1 MDAILLRVMR
11 TQAFCIVLLLL
22 FVIPVQPVS
31 ADENDTTLEA
41 REAQAEF
48 LPDMET
54 TLLQWR
60 NIHTTDGLLL
70 DQLKMATY
78 EVHRLE
84 NGRFFSNAITPETL
98 IAEDIPACYINEL
111 NEVCSGKVH
120 SILYEPIPG
129 TEASVSYAIITT
141 LRDGTRTETVGMGFS
156 QTPEGHMEIV
166 AAYITPEQFSVS
178 YDVANESTVFTWR
191 PACPGN
197 NFYHTLYEHNVPA
210 TKSTWNEMDKT
221 VVTNFIPASASQ
233 FTLDWTNQSVE
244 REVYYTLTCWY
255 PAYCDEVDC
264 YPAREDTR
272 IHSGNSLAVP
282 VTEDNQAPRY
292 AGILS
297 AQFNVDEVQTV
308 LQWSE
313 ITQQDISTIRIYH
326 AANPILSAEQNGV
339 QILAELDATS
349 VEFIHHLP
357 VDWMLTSYYAIGLVD
372 IEGNIQL
379 DQFDV
384 SGKVG
389 PIIERN
395 LPVSISSLQI
405 SQENTT
411 IHLQWDLNPYFI
423 SGDAVLWISSS
434 SNPDLSPA
442 WQEIT
447 RLNPATLEHH
457 MTIDVAEESW
467 YALTLE
473 GTWGSSPSTHHDNRI
488 YLDKN
493 AVLFTPKI
501 QETDPGLPSEEIV
514 EKPIDLPEFEII
526 LQDENYSLSNGDW
539 ITLESET
546 NQSYTL
552 RFTHSQSNS
561 TIRWTDALNSN
572 PFWAAGIKT
581 DDGFSIVIAEP
592 INLIHIE
599 STDANGKISIVRVGI
614 DWPDIVAVEPE
625 NTTEQEVVEDKAGTE
640 DESVSMPLLIVV
652 GIIAVYTMIIFSM
665 KKKDELLYSLEEE

>member
-1 MDAILLRVMR
+1 MR

-22 FVIPVQPVS
+22 FIIPVQPVS
-31 ADENDTTLEA
+31 ADENDSTLEA
-41 REAQAEF
+41 RETQAEF
-48 LPDMET
+48 FPDTET

-84 NGRFFSNAITPETL
+84 NSPFFANSITPETL

-120 SILYEPIPG
+120 SILYEPRAG

-141 LRDGTRTETVGMGFS
+141 LRDGTRTENVEMGFS
-156 QTPEGHMEIV
+156 QTPPGHMEIV
-166 AAYITPEQFSVS
+166 SPSIAPEQFNVL

-197 NFYHTLYEHNVPA
+197 NFYHTLYEHDVSA

-233 FTLDWTNQSVE
+233 YSIDWTNQSVE

-255 PAYCDEVDC
+255 PAYCDEIDC
-264 YPAREDTR
+264 YPSREDTR
-272 IHSGNSLAVP
+272 LHSRNSLTTP
-282 VTEDNQAPRY
+282 VIEDNQAPRY
-292 AGILS
+292 AGTLS
-297 AQFNVDEVQTV
+297 AQFDVDESQTI
-308 LQWSE
+308 LQWSK
-313 ITQQDISTIRIYH
+313 ITQQDISTIRVYH
-326 AANPILSAEQNGV
+326 AANPILSTEQNGV
-339 QILAELDATS
+339 QVLAELDVKS

-372 IEGNIQL
+372 NKGNIQI
-379 DQFDV
+379 DQFDI

-405 SQENTT
+405 KQENTT
-411 IHLQWDLNPYFI
+411 LQLQWDIDPNFI
-423 SGDAVLWISSS
+423 SGDAILWTSSLP
-434 SNPDLSPA
+434 NPDMSSA

-447 RLNPATLEHH
+447 RLNSSTLEYH
-457 MTIDVAEESW
+457 MTIDVMEEAW

-473 GTWGSSPSTHHDNRI
+473 GVWGSSPSTHHDNRI
-488 YLDKN
+488 YLEKN
-493 AVLFTPKI
+493 AVLFTPNI
-501 QETDPGLPSEEIV
+501 QEIDSELPSEEIL
-514 EKPIDLPEFEII
+514 EEFIDLPEFE
-526 LQDENYSLSNGDW
+526 LRLYDENYSLSNGDW
-539 ITLESET
+539 ITLESQT

-552 RFTHSQSNS
+552 RFIHSQSNS
-561 TIRWTDALNSN
+561 TIRWTDAMNSN
-572 PFWAAGIKT
+572 PFWSAGIKT
-581 DDGFSIVIAEP
+581 DDGYSIIITEP
-592 INLIHIE
+592 VNLIHIE
-599 STDANGKISIVRVGI
+599 STDMNGMINIVRVGI
-614 DWPDIVAVEPE
+614 DWPNLVVAEPE
-625 NTTEQEVVEDKAGTE
+625 NVTEQGVSDDKKGTE
-640 DESVSMPLLIVV
+640 QESVSMPLLIVV
-652 GIIAVYTMIIFSM
+652 GVIAAYIIIIFSM
-665 KKKDELLYSLEEE
+665 KKDEYLYGLEEE

>member
-22 FVIPVQPVS
+22 FAIPVQPVS
-31 ADENDTTLEA
+31 ADENDPTLEA

-78 EVHRLE
+78 EVHRIE

-98 IAEDIPACYINEL
+98 IAEDIPACYMNEL
-111 NEVCSGKVH
+111 NEVCSGKMH
-120 SILYEPIPG
+120 SILYEPRPG
-129 TEASVSYAIITT
+129 TEGSVSYAIITT

-156 QTPEGHMEIV
+156 QTPEGHMEFV
-166 AAYITPEQFSVS
+166 AASIAPGQFSVS

-197 NFYHTLYEHNVPA
+197 NFYHTLYEHNIPA
-210 TKSTWNEMDKT
+210 TKSTWNEIDKT

-272 IHSGNSLAVP
+272 LHSENSLTVP
-282 VTEDNQAPRY
+282 VREDNQAPRY

-297 AQFNVDEVQTV
+297 AQFNTDEARTV

-313 ITQQDISTIRIYH
+313 ITQQDISTIRVYH
-326 AANPILSAEQNGV
+326 GANPILSAEQKDV
-339 QILAELDATS
+339 QVLAELDATS

-372 IEGNIQL
+372 IAGNIQI

-395 LPVSISSLQI
+395 LPISISSLQI
-405 SQENTT
+405 NQENTT
-411 IHLQWDLNPYFI
+411 LHLQWDLDLNFI
-423 SGDAVLWISSS
+423 SGDAVLWTSSS
-434 SNPDLSPA
+434 SNSDMSPA

-447 RLNPATLEHH
+447 RLNPSTLEHH
-457 MTIDVAEESW
+457 MTIDVVEEVW

-493 AVLFTPKI
+493 AVLFIPAI
-501 QETDPGLPSEEIV
+501 QETNPGLPSEEV
-514 EKPIDLPEFEII
+514 LEEFIDLPEFELR
-526 LQDENYSLSNGDW
+526 LQDENYSLNNGDW
-539 ITLESET
+539 ITLESQI

-592 INLIHIE
+592 VNLIHIE

-652 GIIAVYTMIIFSM
+652 GIIAVYIMIIFSM
-665 KKKDELLYSLEEE
+665 KQKDELPYSLEEE